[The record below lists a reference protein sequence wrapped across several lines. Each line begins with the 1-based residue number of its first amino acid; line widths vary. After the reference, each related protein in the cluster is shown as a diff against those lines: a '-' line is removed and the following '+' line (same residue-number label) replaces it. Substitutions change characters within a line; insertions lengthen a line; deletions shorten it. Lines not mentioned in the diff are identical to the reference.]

1 MLMQFQADVLGIS
14 VERPAILETTAQ
26 GAAYL
31 AGLATGYWS
40 DVDQI
45 AKTRPAGQV
54 FTPQRDRERP
64 KQQYLRWQDAVIRS
78 KGWNK
83 ASA

>member
-1 MLMQFQADVLGIS
+1 VFGIA

-31 AGLATGYWS
+31 AGLATGYWH
-40 DVDQI
+40 DTDEI
-45 AKTRPAGQV
+45 AKTRPGGQL
-54 FTPQRDRERP
+54 FSPLQDRQRASS
-64 KQQYLRWQDAVIRS
+64 QYARWKDAVERA

-83 ASA
+83 GVA

>member
-1 MLMQFQADVLGIS
+1 MQFQADVLGIP

-31 AGLATGYWS
+31 AGLATGYWR
-40 DVDQI
+40 DVGEI

-54 FTPQRDRERP
+54 FTPQKDRKRAQ
-64 KQQYLRWQDAVIRS
+64 QQYIRWQDAVSRS

-83 ASA
+83 GIS